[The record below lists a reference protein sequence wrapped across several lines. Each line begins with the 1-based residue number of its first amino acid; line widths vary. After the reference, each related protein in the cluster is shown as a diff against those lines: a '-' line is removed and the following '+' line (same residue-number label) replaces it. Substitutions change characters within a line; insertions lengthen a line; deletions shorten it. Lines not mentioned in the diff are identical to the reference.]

1 MVTAAAP
8 VMLPVMST
16 TPHTRHALPARA
28 ACALRAARVERG
40 LSLRETARRAGIG
53 HGFLH
58 AIEAGV
64 KAPGRTRAEA
74 LVAVLDP
81 PGWLAIELRDVA
93 ERVERGR
100 GERAQARELR
110 RQGGRG

>member
-16 TPHTRHALPARA
+16 TPHARHALPARA

-64 KAPGRTRAEA
+64 KAPGRVRADT
-74 LVAVLDP
+74 LLAVLDP
-81 PGWLAIELRDVA
+81 PGWLATEVRDAA

-100 GERAQARELR
+100 AERAAVRELR
-110 RQGGRG
+110 RQGVRA